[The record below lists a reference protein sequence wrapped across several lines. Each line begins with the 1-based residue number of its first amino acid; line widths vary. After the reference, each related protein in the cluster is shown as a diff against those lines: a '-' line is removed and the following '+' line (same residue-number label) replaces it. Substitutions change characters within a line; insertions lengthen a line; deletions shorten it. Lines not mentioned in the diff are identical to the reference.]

1 MASIQNVN
9 LRASQ
14 SFPSFDYYDYDY
26 ASYPQMQNSQ
36 TRRMGQQQQMF
47 NPRLASRLGGGQ
59 NNLYGG
65 YSNTYGSYTG
75 AGAGSYGDYGDYSSY
90 SGQTPAQA
98 KSTYGSYSGGYNDC
112 PGIPI
117 ALLLVTLLG
126 IAVMGFILFQKIN
139 GAGRRK
145 REAPGEG
152 ESPLALLLPE
162 LETLDVIILHG
173 RGV

>member
-1 MASIQNVN
+1 MASLQSAK
-9 LRASQ
+9 LRSSQ
-14 SFPSFDYYDYDY
+14 SYPSFDYYDYDY
-26 ASYPQMQNSQ
+26 ASYPAMQNSQ
-36 TRRMGQQQQMF
+36 TQRMGQQQAF
-47 NPRLASRLGGGQ
+47 NPRLARLGG

-65 YSNTYGSYTG
+65 YSNSYGSYTG

-90 SGQTPAQA
+90 SGQSQTPAQA

-152 ESPLALLLPE
+152 ESVLALLLPE

>member
-1 MASIQNVN
+1 MASLQSAK
-9 LRASQ
+9 LRSSQ

-26 ASYPQMQNSQ
+26 ASYPQMQNSR
-36 TRRMGQQQQMF
+36 TRRMGQQQTF
-47 NPRLASRLGGGQ
+47 NNPRLASRLGG

-75 AGAGSYGDYGDYSSY
+75 AGAGGYGADYGDYSSY

-139 GAGRRK
+139 AAGRRK

-152 ESPLALLLPE
+152 ESALALLLPE

>member
-1 MASIQNVN
+1 MASLQSAK
-9 LRASQ
+9 LRSSQ
-14 SFPSFDYYDYDY
+14 SYPSFDYYDYDY
-26 ASYPQMQNSQ
+26 ASYPAMQNSQ
-36 TRRMGQQQQMF
+36 TQRMGQQQAF
-47 NPRLASRLGGGQ
+47 NPRVARLGG

-65 YSNTYGSYTG
+65 YSNSYGSYTG

-90 SGQTPAQA
+90 SGQSQTPAQA

-139 GAGRRK
+139 AAGRRK
-145 REAPGEG
+145 REASGEG
-152 ESPLALLLPE
+152 ESALSLLLPE

>member
-1 MASIQNVN
+1 MASIQNAN

-36 TRRMGQQQQMF
+36 TRRMGQQQMF

-65 YSNTYGSYTG
+65 YSNTYGSYTV

-152 ESPLALLLPE
+152 ESPLALLLPPP
-162 LETLDVIILHG
+162 LQASPL
-173 RGV
+173 

>member
-1 MASIQNVN
+1 MASLQSAK
-9 LRASQ
+9 LRSSQ
-14 SFPSFDYYDYDY
+14 SYPSFDYYDYDY
-26 ASYPQMQNSQ
+26 ASYPAMQNSQ
-36 TRRMGQQQQMF
+36 TQRMGQQQAF
-47 NPRLASRLGGGQ
+47 NPRLARLGG

-65 YSNTYGSYTG
+65 YSNSYGSYTG

-90 SGQTPAQA
+90 SGQSQTPAQA

-139 GAGRRK
+139 AAGRRK
-145 REAPGEG
+145 REALGEG
-152 ESPLALLLPE
+152 ESALSLLLPE

>member
-1 MASIQNVN
+1 
-9 LRASQ
+9 
-14 SFPSFDYYDYDY
+14 
-26 ASYPQMQNSQ
+26 
-36 TRRMGQQQQMF
+36 MGQQQQTF
-47 NPRLASRLGGGQ
+47 NNPRLANRLGGG

-75 AGAGSYGDYGDYSSY
+75 AGAGSYGDYGDYSSSY

-139 GAGRRK
+139 AAGRRK

-152 ESPLALLLPE
+152 ESALALLLPE

>member
-1 MASIQNVN
+1 MASIQNAN

-36 TRRMGQQQQMF
+36 TRRMGQQQMF

>member
-1 MASIQNVN
+1 MASLQSAK
-9 LRASQ
+9 LRSSQ
-14 SFPSFDYYDYDY
+14 SYPSFDYYDYDY
-26 ASYPQMQNSQ
+26 ASYPAMQNSQ
-36 TRRMGQQQQMF
+36 TQRMGQQQAF
-47 NPRLASRLGGGQ
+47 NPRLARLGG

-65 YSNTYGSYTG
+65 YSNSYGSYTG
-75 AGAGSYGDYGDYSSY
+75 AGAGGYGDYGDYSSY
-90 SGQTPAQA
+90 SGQSQTPAQA

-139 GAGRRK
+139 AAGRRK

-152 ESPLALLLPE
+152 DSALSLLLPE

>member
-1 MASIQNVN
+1 MASLQSAK
-9 LRASQ
+9 LRSSQ
-14 SFPSFDYYDYDY
+14 SYPSFDYYDYDY
-26 ASYPQMQNSQ
+26 ASYPAMQNSQ
-36 TRRMGQQQQMF
+36 TQRMGQQQAF
-47 NPRLASRLGGGQ
+47 NPRLARLGG

-65 YSNTYGSYTG
+65 YSNSYGSYTG
-75 AGAGSYGDYGDYSSY
+75 AGAGGYGDYGDYSSY
-90 SGQTPAQA
+90 SGQSQTPAQA

-139 GAGRRK
+139 AAGRRK
-145 REAPGEG
+145 REASGEG
-152 ESPLALLLPE
+152 ESALSLLLPE

>member
-1 MASIQNVN
+1 MASLQSAKI
-9 LRASQ
+9 RSSQ
-14 SFPSFDYYDYDY
+14 SYPSFDYYDYDY
-26 ASYPQMQNSQ
+26 ASYPQMQSVQ
-36 TRRMGQQQQMF
+36 RMGQQQLKSF
-47 NPRLASRLGGGQ
+47 NPRLARIGG

-75 AGAGSYGDYGDYSSY
+75 AGAGAASYGDYGDYSSY
-90 SGQTPAQA
+90 SGYSGTPAQS
-98 KSTYGSYSGGYNDC
+98 KSSYGSYSGGYNDC

-126 IAVMGFILFQKIN
+126 IGVMGFILFTKIQA
-139 GAGRRK
+139 AGRRK
-145 REAPGEG
+145 RQAPDEG
-152 ESPLALLLPE
+152 ASAFSLLLPE